1 MLISFIIPCR
11 KTVFLKRFLKS
22 LKKNTYDKS
31 QIEVIVKL
39 DNDKIEFKKFKI
51 ENEKKWGFKIKFII
65 SPRLEGQP
73 SLWLADD
80 QMFRLTNKRS
90 YFVQLLSD
98 EPYIKT
104 YHWDKKLVKYKK
116 YYSDDIFRIR
126 LSKIKNFNYQ
136 NEFDCVSK
144 PDSYPIFTR
153 KWLEVSLGMGD
164 SWASDAYH
172 QLISFYLSMGPM
184 NYRNFFKHGS
194 LNRDIISEDIKYGGL
209 NWGENLSSEMREY
222 MTNYINNEWSR
233 LCSYKNL
240 NNIAYK
246 ATRLYLFILAKSLSF
261 KSFKIVRTSKN
272 TCALLRGN
280 KQYLEIFFRLPLLRS
295 KIFEYKVKFKLYS
308 IHRVMLSLGLM
319 FSKRIYIY
327 NNKGKNVKILLKKAK
342 KNKFFFLKSY
352 IPLSYRIRKNIFLTD
367 AYLYY
372 FAVKSNLLKL
382 MRKIY
387 IFENKKYDYYIHPPG
402 LQFKGIKKNIR
413 IPKSISEINKV
424 DHDWFIKNHEE
435 LIEQIKI
442 SENKLYK

>member
-11 KTVFLKRFLKS
+11 KIRYLKRFLSS
-22 LKKNTYDKS
+22 LKKNTHDKS

-39 DNDKIEFKKFKI
+39 DDDKNEFNKFKV

-65 SPRLEGQP
+65 TPRLEGQP
-73 SLWLADD
+73 SLWLADE
-80 QMFRLTNKRS
+80 QMFRLTNANS

-104 YHWDKKLVKYKK
+104 HHWDKKLAKYKK

-126 LSKIKNFNYQ
+126 LSKIKYFNYQ

-194 LNRDIISEDIKYGGL
+194 LNRDIITEDIQYGGL
-209 NWGENLSSEMREY
+209 NWGEGITNEMQEY
-222 MTNYINNEWSR
+222 MSSYINSEWSR
-233 LCSYKNL
+233 LCSNKNL

-246 ATRLYLFILAKSLSF
+246 ATRLYLYILAKSLNF
-261 KSFKIVRTSKN
+261 KNFKIIKTSEN
-272 TCALLRGN
+272 TCALFKN
-280 KQYLEIFFRLPLLRS
+280 KNQYLEIYFKLPFVKS
-295 KIFEYKVKFKLYS
+295 KIFEYHVKFKLYS
-308 IHRVMLSLGLM
+308 IHRILTSIGSM

-327 NNKGKNVKILLKKAK
+327 NSRGKNIKILLKKAK

-352 IPLSYRIRKNIFLTD
+352 IPLNYNIKKNTFLTD

-372 FAVKSNLLKL
+372 FAVKSNLLKIIT
-382 MRKIY
+382 KNIS
-387 IFENKKYDYYIHPPG
+387 FNKKGYNYFFQPPG
-402 LQFKGIKKNIR
+402 VQFKGIKKNIE
-413 IPKSISEINKV
+413 IPKGITKINRNDIEWYNNSYKKLIKQIRESEIKV
-424 DHDWFIKNHEE
+424 
-435 LIEQIKI
+435 
-442 SENKLYK
+442 YR